1 MDSYIPEISAHR
13 PIEKKEREQKNAIE
27 RDGNGE
33 H

>member
-1 MDSYIPEISAHR
+1 MDSYIPKTSAHR
-13 PIEKKEREQKNAIE
+13 PIEKKEREQKNMIE